1 MPYDIIYM
9 WNLKED
15 TNEPI
20 YETETDI
27 GNRLVVAK
35 GKGVAKILLHSTENQ
50 ILVYPGISYIEK
62 NIKKNVSSD

>member
-1 MPYDIIYM
+1 MPYDITYM

-35 GKGVAKILLHSTENQ
+35 GKGVAKILLHSTENYSQ
-50 ILVYPGISYIEK
+50 YPAINHNGKII
-62 NIKKNVSSD
+62 